1 VGFWDRLLKMDR
13 RWVFLMIALSV
24 LIPLLTR
31 ISMPM
36 HITPPVQNLYDAINA
51 IEPES
56 RPLML
61 VFDFDASTEPELMP
75 MATAILRNCFAK
87 KIRVLVY
94 GGLYPQ
100 GAGMAQ
106 LALEE
111 VTSEF
116 DVQSGVDYLFLG
128 YIPGAGAVILS
139 IGENLKLLFERDYYG
154 VNLDSLPMLDEVTN
168 YDDIPLLI
176 DMSSSSVPI
185 SWVLYAGA
193 RYHQEIGVGVTA
205 VSAAQFYPFLQ
216 TGQFVGMLGGLKGAA
231 EYEKLNEDAGI
242 RQPRKKA
249 TIGMGSQ
256 SMAHLIMIVLIILGN
271 IAYFVTRRK
280 RSAS

>member
-1 VGFWDRLLKMDR
+1 LGFWEKFLKMDR

-31 ISMPM
+31 ISMPTD
-36 HITPPVQNLYDAINA
+36 ITPPVQNLYDAVNA
-51 IEPES
+51 IEPQG

-75 MATAILRNCFAK
+75 MATAILRNCFAR
-87 KIRVLVY
+87 KIRVIVY

-106 LALEE
+106 LTLEK
-111 VTSEF
+111 VTREF
-116 DVQSGVDYLFLG
+116 DVKSGIDYAFLG
-128 YIPGAGAVILS
+128 YVPGVAAVILS
-139 IGENLKLLFERDYYG
+139 LGEDLKELFERDYYG
-154 VNLDSLPMLDEVTN
+154 VDLDSLPMLDEVRN
-168 YDDIPLLI
+168 YDDIPLLV
-176 DMSSSSVPI
+176 DLSSSSVPI
-185 SWVLYAGA
+185 AWVLYAGA

-231 EYEKLNEDAGI
+231 EYEKLNEDAGV
-242 RQPRKKA
+242 RQARKKA

-256 SMAHLIMIVLIILGN
+256 SMAHLIMMILIVLGN
-271 IAYFVTRRK
+271 IGYFLTRRK
-280 RSAS
+280 RRIS

>member
-1 VGFWDRLLKMDR
+1 MGFWDRFLKMDR
-13 RWVFLMIALSV
+13 RWVFLMIGVSV
-24 LIPLLTR
+24 FVPLVAR
-31 ISMPM
+31 ISLP
-36 HITPPVQNLYDAINA
+36 IWVTPPVQNLYDAINA
-51 IEPES
+51 IEPQG

-75 MATAILRNCFAK
+75 MATAILRNCFAR
-87 KIRVLVY
+87 KIRVIVY

-111 VTSEF
+111 VTREF
-116 DVQSGVDYLFLG
+116 DVKSGVDYVFLG
-128 YIPGAGAVILS
+128 YVPGAGAVILR
-139 IGENLKLLFERDYYG
+139 IGEDLKALFERDYYG
-154 VNLDSLPMLDEVTN
+154 VDLHSLPMLDQVTN
-168 YDDIPLLI
+168 YDDIPLLV

-231 EYEKLNEDAGI
+231 EYEKLNDDAGI
-242 RQPRKKA
+242 QQPRKKA
-249 TIGMGSQ
+249 MIGMGSQ
-256 SMAHLIMIVLIILGN
+256 SMAHLIMIVLIVLGN
-271 IAYFVTRRK
+271 IGYFVTRRK

>member
-1 VGFWDRLLKMDR
+1 MGFWDRLLKMDR

-116 DVQSGVDYLFLG
+116 DVQSGVDYVFLG